1 MMQFI
6 LQCEI
11 NSYDWL
17 GNKEVLKKN
26 TAYPKATWQQQQQ
39 KESFPKAMEACMYL
53 QIVLLQF

>member
-1 MMQFI
+1 MQFI

-11 NSYDWL
+11 NSNDWL

-26 TAYPKATWQQQQQ
+26 TADPKATLQQK

-53 QIVLLQF
+53 QIILL